1 MTKIAITGSSGFV
14 GNFLARYFSAQGI
27 PVFGFDLKPLDFQK
41 EYPNFTFVQT
51 DIRDRA
57 AIQAVFERENFT
69 HVIHLAYLMA
79 PQHDRAFEYDVD
91 VNGSKNIFTIA
102 NATPS
107 VRQFIHF
114 SSVSIYGGWPDVPLW
129 IDENYPRQPRE
140 WYYAINKKEIE
151 DYYFSAPKN
160 FKLVNFR
167 MCTACGN
174 SYWRNDGLVNI
185 ITKTPLGLLLD
196 GKPLLV
202 QFIHEADVTL
212 LVELIINDP
221 EIEGVYNLAPDSY
234 AAEKD
239 LSPNFRLFLPFPKFL
254 FKAIISLLWNLRL
267 IPVSPTSVDLTAHS
281 IIMSPAK
288 LQARYDYKFLYTTR
302 EAVLDDYYKGDK
314 TKYEYRT
321 K

>member
-1 MTKIAITGSSGFV
+1 MKIAITGSSGFV
-14 GNFLARYFSAQGI
+14 GNFLAKHFSSQGVA
-27 PVFGFDLKPLDFQK
+27 VFGFDIAPLDFQK
-41 EYPNFTFVQT
+41 DYANFTFVPA

-57 AIQAVFERENFT
+57 AIKAVFEKEKFT

-79 PQHDRAFEYDVD
+79 PQHNRAFEYDVD
-91 VNGSKNIFTIA
+91 VNGSKNIFDIA
-102 NATPS
+102 RETAS
-107 VRQFIHF
+107 VQQFIHF
-114 SSVSIYGGWPDVPLW
+114 SSVSIYGGWPDNPLW
-129 IDENYPRQPRE
+129 IDETYPVRPRE

-151 DYYFSAPKN
+151 EYYFLTAKN

-202 QFIHEADVTL
+202 QFIHEADVTN
-212 LVELIINDP
+212 LVELVVGDS
-221 EIEGVYNLAPDSY
+221 EIEGIFNLAPDSY
-234 AAEKD
+234 AAEKE
-239 LSPNFRLFLPFPKFL
+239 LSPNFRFFLPFPKFL
-254 FKAIISLLWNLRL
+254 FKAIISILWNLRL
-267 IPVSPTSVDLTAHS
+267 SPVSPTSVDLTAHS

-288 LQARYDYKFLYTTR
+288 LMKRYNYKFLYTTK

-314 TKYEYRT
+314 TKYDYRA